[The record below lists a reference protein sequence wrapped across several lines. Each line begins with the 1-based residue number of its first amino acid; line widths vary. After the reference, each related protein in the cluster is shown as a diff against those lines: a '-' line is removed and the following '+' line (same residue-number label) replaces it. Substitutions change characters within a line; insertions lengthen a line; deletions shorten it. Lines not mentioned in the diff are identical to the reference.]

1 MNNTDTYVHFAR
13 NIERFVDGAL
23 DDEIKKAIKLKA
35 LIAGIVMAVP
45 LWGLEVIIYAICL
58 WGTYKTICDIGH
70 VPFREN
76 FFKNVLSGFIIN
88 LIVTF
93 ILGLIMDLIPV
104 IGWIASFA
112 IGSISLYLSAMGY
125 VKVLKQ
131 FHGNK
136 LRTNVNFKKGYDNMK
151 KNAYSRDTTIDKV
164 IDGTSKYIDNGNY

>member
-1 MNNTDTYVHFAR
+1 
-13 NIERFVDGAL
+13 
-23 DDEIKKAIKLKA
+23 
-35 LIAGIVMAVP
+35 
-45 LWGLEVIIYAICL
+45 
-58 WGTYKTICDIGH
+58 
-70 VPFREN
+70 
-76 FFKNVLSGFIIN
+76 
-88 LIVTF
+88 
-93 ILGLIMDLIPV
+93 MDLIPV

>member
-1 MNNTDTYVHFAR
+1 MNNTDTYVQFAR
-13 NIERFVDGAL
+13 DIERFVDDAL
-23 DDEIKKAIKLKA
+23 DDEIKKAIRSRA

-58 WGTYKTICDIGH
+58 WGAYKTICDISH

-76 FFKNVLSGFIIN
+76 FLKNVLSGFITN

-93 ILGLIMDLIPV
+93 ILGLLMDLIPV
-104 IGWIASFA
+104 VGWIASFA
-112 IGSISLYLSAMGY
+112 MGFVSLYLSAMGY

-136 LRTNVNFKKGYDNMK
+136 LRTNVNFRKGYNNMK
-151 KNAYSRDTTIDKV
+151 KNIYSKDTTIDKV
-164 IDGTSKYIDNGNY
+164 INDASKYIDNGNY

>member
-1 MNNTDTYVHFAR
+1 MNNTDTYVQFAR
-13 NIERFVDGAL
+13 DIERFVDGAL
-23 DDEIKKAIKLKA
+23 DDEIKKAIRSRA

-58 WGTYKTICDIGH
+58 WGAYKTIFDISH

-76 FFKNVLSGFIIN
+76 FFKNVLSGFITN

-93 ILGLIMDLIPV
+93 ILGLLMDLIPV
-104 IGWIASFA
+104 VGWIASFA
-112 IGSISLYLSAMGY
+112 MGFVSLYLSAMGY

-136 LRTNVNFKKGYDNMK
+136 LRTNVNFRKGYHNMK
-151 KNAYSRDTTIDKV
+151 KNTYSKDTTIDKV
-164 IDGTSKYIDNGNY
+164 INGASKYIDTSNY